1 MSDHE
6 NLRDINYLNV
16 ELLRQIQLS
25 LEEQKKD
32 LTDVRERIIR
42 LETHGYSER
51 ITTLEKEV
59 QNLQARVIVL
69 ETQGKFFTAGIAAIV
84 SAIVAFGSKWF
95 THA

>member
-1 MSDHE
+1 MSNHE

-16 ELLRQIQLS
+16 ELLRQIQHS

-69 ETQGKFFTAGIAAIV
+69 ETQGRFVTAGVAALV

-95 THA
+95 SHS